1 MSDIIEERLSQI
13 AHWRAPA
20 FQDLLD
26 ALLIERSPVYVVGGN
41 VRDYLLGLD
50 EIMTDLDLVMEKPV
64 LEAARRVADQL
75 GWAYYPLDRE
85 RDVARLVQ
93 IANGEARLECDIA
106 GLRGDLEEDL
116 RSRDFTLNSL
126 AVVIARGEPPRLID
140 VCKGVDD
147 LRARRLRPAA
157 VANLDQDPLRLLRAV
172 RLAFKLGLTL
182 EPEVREQ
189 IRRSAAAIATVS
201 QERVRDELWK
211 ILSLSKPSAAVD
223 TLRQLGMLPHVLP
236 ELVDTVDVAQ
246 SSPHH
251 LDVYAHTLL
260 VMDNAARLRDWLYGA
275 DVDLEPPIREIMER
289 WQDDLRQHFA
299 EEINSGHSRADWLVW
314 HALFHDVG
322 KPPTRSEEI
331 DDDGQIR
338 YHFFAH
344 ESLSAEM
351 AESRLTTLHFSR
363 REVQLAQA
371 VIAAHMRPHNLH
383 SNFAGASISRRSAYR
398 FFRATATG
406 ATGDLNGVDV
416 LIFCI
421 ADRQA
426 TGTERG
432 NDWRDFLNHID
443 QLLEFC
449 FRPLPGANMP
459 LIDGRQL
466 LTTFNLKPSPMI
478 GQLLARIGEAQAT
491 GEITS
496 AEDAL
501 ALAAQLLDG
510 ATSTV
515 GHQLP
520 SDETDRV

>member
-1 MSDIIEERLSQI
+1 MEERLSQM
-13 AHWRAPA
+13 ANWRAPA

-26 ALLIERSPVYVVGGN
+26 ALLIQRSPVYVVGGN

-50 EIMTDLDLVMEKPV
+50 ETMTDLDLVMEKPV
-64 LEAARRVADQL
+64 LEVARRVADQL

-93 IANGEARLECDIA
+93 IEDGEERFECDIA

-126 AVVIARGEPPRLID
+126 ALALTRGEPPRLID

-157 VANLDQDPLRLLRAV
+157 VDNLDQDPLRLLRAV
-172 RLAFKLGLTL
+172 RLTFKLGLIL
-182 EPEVREQ
+182 EAKVREQ
-189 IRRSAAAIATVS
+189 IRQRAAAIAAVS

-211 ILSLSKPSAAVD
+211 ILSLPRPSAAIN
-223 TLRQLGMLPHVLP
+223 LLQELGMLRYVLP
-236 ELVDTVDVAQ
+236 ELADTVNVAQ
-246 SSPHH
+246 SPPHH

-260 VMDNAARLRDWLYGA
+260 VMDNAAALRDWLHGE
-275 DVDLEPPIREIMER
+275 DVDLEPPIQEILER
-289 WQDDLRQHFA
+289 WQGDLCQHFA
-299 EEINSGHSRADWLVW
+299 QEINSGHSRADWLVW
-314 HALFHDVG
+314 YALFHDVG
-322 KPPTRSEEI
+322 KPPTRSEEL

-338 YHFFAH
+338 YRFLDH
-344 ESLSAEM
+344 ESISAEM

-363 REVQLAQA
+363 REVLLAQT

-383 SNFAGASISRRSAYR
+383 SNFAGAPISRRSAYR

-406 ATGDLNGVDV
+406 ATGDRNGVDV
-416 LIFCI
+416 VLFCI

-426 TGTERG
+426 TGTERDD
-432 NDWRDFLNHID
+432 DWRDFLNHMD
-443 QLLEFC
+443 QLLEFA
-449 FRPLPGANMP
+449 FHPMPGARVP

-466 LTTFNLKPSPMI
+466 LTTFNLKPGPRI

-491 GEITS
+491 GEIAS
-496 AEDAL
+496 AEEAL
-501 ALAAQLLDG
+501 VLAAQLLNA
-510 ATSTV
+510 ATPTV
-515 GHQLP
+515 GHQP
-520 SDETDRV
+520 PTDEPDRV